1 MCFLKGKF
9 RLTNNFSFFLIYY
22 FILVPDILL
31 LVCSLYSG
39 FYCFNKGFP
48 GSSGGKESA
57 YNAGDIGAIP
67 GLGRS
72 HGEGNG
78 NPPKYS
84 CLGNPMNRA
93 AWRATIHRVSK
104 ESDPT
109 RIKHTHTH
117 VFNKLIIKTS

>member
-9 RLTNNFSFFLIYY
+9 RLTIFLFFLISY
-22 FILVPDILL
+22 FILVPYILL

-57 YNAGDIGAIP
+57 YNAGDVGAIP
-67 GLGRS
+67 ELGRS

-84 CLGNPMNRA
+84 CLGNPMKPGGLQS
-93 AWRATIHRVSK
+93 TGSQK
-104 ESDPT
+104 SQT
-109 RIKHTHTH
+109 R
-117 VFNKLIIKTS
+117 L